1 MKDKS
6 FAIVNIILLIIIL
19 LVIIFINPNSEKD
32 RSEIDSLSVQNNIL
46 LNDIRIKKSI
56 IDSIMEESL
65 KVSVELEK
73 KDSTIKQL
81 KNKLNE
87 KKKDFSNIDDDSAYV
102 FIKRYLSEEYE
113 PLF

>member
-56 IDSIMEESL
+56 IDSIIEESL

-87 KKKDFSNIDDDSAYV
+87 KKKDFSNIDDDSAYG